1 MINPYADK
9 NLHFFSYNQPF
20 QLESGEALPAFQL
33 GYSTLGT
40 LNEAQDNVVWICH
53 ALTANTDV
61 ADWWAGVVGKG
72 CLFDTDRY
80 FVVCANMLGS
90 CYGST
95 NALSINPITEKPY
108 FHTFPTLT
116 NRDMV
121 RAFDLLREH
130 LGIERIAWTCGG
142 SMGGQHII
150 EWNILRPEVFE
161 NIFLIATNAQHSP
174 WGIAFNEAQ
183 RMAIQADSSWQTDSP
198 HAGRQGLGA
207 ARAMALL
214 SYRNYAVYQRTQA
227 ESSAEMLDNFK
238 AISYQ
243 RYQAEK
249 LQKRFHAFSYWTL
262 SKAMDSQNV
271 GRGRE
276 SIEKALASIQAN
288 AHIVGISSDIL
299 FPPSEQRLLAQ
310 YIPKAAYYEIDSDL
324 GHDGFLVEVGKI
336 QTILRPVVSMTVQ

>member
-1 MINPYADK
+1 MINTYADK
-9 NLHFFSYNQPF
+9 NLHIFAYNSPF
-20 QLESGEALPAFQL
+20 KLECGETLPAFQI
-33 GYSTLGT
+33 GYSTFGT
-40 LNEAQDNVVWICH
+40 LNETKDNVVWICH

-61 ADWWAGVVGKG
+61 IDWWAGVVGKG
-72 CLFDTDRY
+72 CLFDTSKY

-95 NALSINPITEKPY
+95 NALSINPFTEKPY
-108 FHTFPTLT
+108 FHSFPALT

-121 RAFDLLREH
+121 KAFDLLREH
-130 LGIERIAWTCGG
+130 LGIMHIAWACGG
-142 SMGGQHII
+142 SMGGQHVI
-150 EWNILRPEVFE
+150 EWNILRPEVFA

-174 WGIAFNEAQ
+174 WGIAFNETQ
-183 RMAIQADSSWQTDSP
+183 RMAIQADASWQTDSP
-198 HAGRQGLGA
+198 DAGRQGLGA

-214 SYRNYAVYQRTQA
+214 SYRNYAVYMRTQA
-227 ESSAEMLDNFK
+227 ETSLENFDNFK

-276 SIEKALASIQAN
+276 SVAHALASIQAR
-288 AHIVGISSDIL
+288 AVVIGIGSDIL
-299 FPPSEQRLLAQ
+299 FPPNEQRLLAQ
-310 YIPKAAYYEIDSDL
+310 YIPNATYHEIDSDL
-324 GHDGFLVEVGKI
+324 GHDGFLIEVGKI
-336 QTILRPVVSMTVQ
+336 TEILENIVG